1 MPSWTCLTSA
11 DVYAGLVAA
20 QIDTLRT
27 RALAPGQPDPLP
39 TLLADVTARVRAEI
53 RTGRRNRLDQDPA
66 LLPPELKL
74 AASHLVLEALQAR
87 LPNLVLTADQI
98 RLADNARQ
106 LLARVASG
114 ELAVAKPDH
123 PENPLVATIWYGLE
137 VVRRR
142 PSAATGRGLAG
153 L

>member
-1 MPSWTCLTSA
+1 MSSWSILTSA
-11 DVYAGLVAA
+11 DIYSGLVAA
-20 QIDTLRT
+20 QIDTLRN

-39 TLLADVTARVRAEI
+39 TLIADVTARVRAEV
-53 RTGRRNRLDQDPA
+53 RTCRRNRLEVDPA

-87 LPNLVLTADQI
+87 LPNLVLTADQV
-98 RLADNARQ
+98 RLAEQAR
-106 LLARVASG
+106 LLLERVANG
-114 ELAVAKPDH
+114 EIAISKPEQ
-123 PENPLVATIWYGLE
+123 PEGPVEATVWHGLE

-142 PSAATGRGLAG
+142 PRTATGRDLAG

>member
-1 MPSWTCLTSA
+1 MSWTALTSA

-20 QIDTLRT
+20 QIDTLRN

-39 TLLADVTARVRAEI
+39 ILLADVTARVRAEI
-53 RTGRRNRLDQDPA
+53 RTCRRNRLDQDPA

-87 LPNLVLTADQI
+87 LPNLALTTDQLD
-98 RLADNARQ
+98 LADNARQ
-106 LLARVASG
+106 LLERVANG
-114 ELAVAKPDH
+114 EVAVSKPSH
-123 PENPLVATIWYGLE
+123 PESQLAATIWYGIE
-137 VVRRR
+137 VLRRR
-142 PSAATGRGLAG
+142 PDAATGRDLAG

>member
-1 MPSWTCLTSA
+1 MSWIALTSA

-20 QIDTLRT
+20 QIDTLRN

-39 TLLADVTARVRAEI
+39 TLLADITARVRAEI
-53 RTGRRNRLDQDPA
+53 RTGRRNRLDQDPT

-98 RLADNARQ
+98 RLADDAR
-106 LLARVASG
+106 LLMERVAGG
-114 ELAVAKPDH
+114 EIAVSKPDH
-123 PENPLVATIWYGLE
+123 PENQLAATIWYGIE
-137 VVRRR
+137 VLRRR
-142 PSAATGRGLAG
+142 PNAATGRDLAG